1 MRLGVYVCNLRGWF
15 SRHIAEVGATN
26 LFLLLMLAVITFYP
40 LFFVGF
46 TTNDDASMAINMGN
60 DGIWQI
66 IKSFSESQGRFAFF
80 WSYSLS
86 QVPYAIDSRIWFLTI
101 KFGSFFLLLG
111 ALYYAVSQLFKSSWL
126 ALASLIFFLAFI
138 QNGWDHNALTSYTF
152 RVNFSVVLF
161 LVSLGLFSAAI
172 ERKNLALA
180 CFSGGLY
187 FFALANE
194 LFVLFFPFYV
204 AVLLSQAAP
213 GESVIRR
220 LMSGKKYILA
230 VALPLMVYLAIY
242 LVWRSIH
249 PSAYDGN
256 NLDGFNLLAVG
267 KVVAAYSLSAFP
279 LASIHFILSP
289 EHQLLFAN
297 AAGLPGILS
306 GLNVAHFIKPAVAG
320 FLFARLMTTEH
331 FIVPQGRT
339 LIIGAALAIVG
350 IFLPNLLLGFTQ
362 KHQGWVASGNYSY
375 LYTYHSFISAVVFAV
390 LFLAYINVKS
400 RLWHPKLRLALVLMG
415 LIAVMAIS
423 FTVEVWNQY
432 IAFDQKLSHR
442 KWQLMDVVI
451 KSPAF
456 MEIPEGAIVVTPTL
470 AAHQRGIAWA
480 PADYWSK
487 YIKYKTGKNVQFV
500 DDKCKSGM
508 PCYSLV
514 FRQERHADNQFIVLA
529 KIKHPG
535 LLDSDELS
543 IYSMPNQAST
553 VLVGSFMYEKVSP
566 KLAINGESV
575 ANISTDVGIG
585 LFSSNLPYASGDGL
599 VQTARVTGNVNI
611 FPHNITI
618 SHYSVEPRLR
628 PLLAR

>member
-1 MRLGVYVCNLRGWF
+1 MRLGVFVCNLRGWV

-80 WSYSLS
+80 WSYSLG

-126 ALASLIFFLAFI
+126 ALASLVFFLAFI

-152 RVNFSVVLF
+152 RVNFSIVLF

-187 FFALANE
+187 LFALANE
-194 LFVLFFPFYV
+194 LFVLFLPFYV

-213 GESVIRR
+213 GESALRR

-230 VALPLMVYLAIY
+230 VVLPLMVYLAIY
-242 LVWRSIH
+242 LVWRIIH
-249 PSAYDGN
+249 PSGYDGN
-256 NLDGFNLLAVG
+256 NFDGFNLLAAG

-279 LASIHFILSP
+279 LASMHFILSP
-289 EHQLLFAN
+289 DHHLLFAS
-297 AAGLPGILS
+297 AKGLRGILS
-306 GLNVAHFIKPAVAG
+306 DLNAAHFIKSAVAG
-320 FLFARLMTTEH
+320 FLFFRLMTTEK
-331 FIVPQGRT
+331 FIVPEART
-339 LIIGAALAIVG
+339 LIIGTALAIVG

-375 LYTYHSFISAVVFAV
+375 LYTYHSFISAVVFAA
-390 LFLAYINVKS
+390 LSLAYINVRS
-400 RLWHPKLRLALVLMG
+400 RSWHPKLRLALILIGV
-415 LIAVMAIS
+415 IAVMAIS

-456 MEIPEGAIVVTPTL
+456 MEIPDGSTVIASTL
-470 AAHQRGIAWA
+470 TAHQRGIAWA

-500 DDKCKSGM
+500 DDKCKSGL
-508 PCYSLV
+508 PCYALV
-514 FRQERHADNQFIVLA
+514 FRQERHADKQFIVLA
-529 KIKHPG
+529 KVKHPD
-535 LLDSDELS
+535 LLDADELS
-543 IYSMPNQAST
+543 IYSMPDQASA
-553 VLVGSFMYEKVSP
+553 VLVGSFMPGKLSP
-566 KLAINGESV
+566 KLIINGEPV
-575 ANISTDVGIG
+575 ANISTNAGIG
-585 LFSSNLPYASGDGL
+585 LFSSNLPYAAGDGL
-599 VQTARVTGNVNI
+599 VQTARVTGNVGI
-611 FPHNITI
+611 FPNNITI
-618 SHYSVEPRLR
+618 SHYGVEPRLR
-628 PLLAR
+628 PLSAK